1 MCSTFFPRNPLRT
14 TSLKNAFGSPP
25 TTGGGEDRRPPV
37 GPGKR
42 WRHCGAIRDALDGI
56 LRTILGAGNGLP
68 PLPLPHFCAIGS
80 ALRTST
86 AKPTAFTAG
95 CGLVRHSASSPG
107 TTGNVFWRRAT
118 HVSHA
123 RSVFADITLRCSPRE
138 PKFGARATMGCVGL
152 EKSVRVRRRMEF
164 IWSDFWTT
172 WGRSSSLFPRRAT
185 RHQRGRPKFFVQAG
199 PRSQGVSAGPT

>member
-107 TTGNVFWRRAT
+107 TTGNVFQRRAT
-118 HVSHA
+118 HVSNA
-123 RSVFADITLRCSPRE
+123 RSGSAATTIRCSPRE
-138 PKFGARATMGCVGL
+138 PTFGTRATMGYGGL
-152 EKSVRVRRRMEF
+152 EKCVRVRRRMEYT
-164 IWSDFWTT
+164 WSDFWTT
-172 WGRSSSLFPRRAT
+172 RGRSSSLFLRAT
-185 RHQRGRPKFFVQAG
+185 RPQRRPYEVLG
-199 PRSQGVSAGPT
+199 VCRS